1 MINARIK
8 EGYFWINLAVNAVI
22 IIFCVTIYLTSFSRL
37 KQKTGCKSSET
48 PFVLTYEIIIN
59 EVSNLLATYIE

>member
-22 IIFCVTIYLTSFSRL
+22 IILICNAAV
-37 KQKTGCKSSET
+37 K
-48 PFVLTYEIIIN
+48 P
-59 EVSNLLATYIE
+59 